1 MVDSEWSAGN
11 AAAILTARW
20 GQWQVNAAYQPAIH
34 TSHSPFAIRIC
45 PRALTRI
52 HVIFRDGFMALFSV
66 AGTIDEAA
74 RLSGIKKASTKTD
87 GSLMILLDWWAVLD
101 SNQ

>member
-1 MVDSEWSAGN
+1 
-11 AAAILTARW
+11 
-20 GQWQVNAAYQPAIH
+20 
-34 TSHSPFAIRIC
+34 
-45 PRALTRI
+45 
-52 HVIFRDGFMALFSV
+52 MALFSV